1 MKGAIRCGAPVALL
15 VLTCACTTVAPAM
28 PTAPTASNAQ
38 SGSTPVLPSAAPP
51 GFPAVTRPARV
62 YVGIDSPTYAMHG
75 GPLAS
80 RYVLYDDGSFALQ
93 YASANYP
100 FFEYLGTYT
109 EANSLIKFLDKDAG
123 WEATVSP
130 RGESISVR
138 YTLLMQHSDFLDGVY
153 IRTP

>member
-1 MKGAIRCGAPVALL
+1 
-15 VLTCACTTVAPAM
+15 
-28 PTAPTASNAQ
+28 
-38 SGSTPVLPSAAPP
+38 
-51 GFPAVTRPARV
+51 
-62 YVGIDSPTYAMHG
+62 MHG

-93 YASANYP
+93 YTSANYP

-130 RGESISVR
+130 RVESISVR
-138 YTLLMQHSDFLDGVY
+138 YPLLMQQSDFLDGVY

>member
-1 MKGAIRCGAPVALL
+1 M
-15 VLTCACTTVAPAM
+15 
-28 PTAPTASNAQ
+28 
-38 SGSTPVLPSAAPP
+38 
-51 GFPAVTRPARV
+51 TRPARV

-130 RGESISVR
+130 RVESISVR
-138 YTLLMQHSDFLDGVY
+138 YPLLMQQSDFLDGVY

>member
-1 MKGAIRCGAPVALL
+1 M
-15 VLTCACTTVAPAM
+15 
-28 PTAPTASNAQ
+28 
-38 SGSTPVLPSAAPP
+38 
-51 GFPAVTRPARV
+51 TRPARI
-62 YVGIDSPTYAMHG
+62 YVGIDSPTSAMHG
-75 GPLAS
+75 GPVAS

-130 RGESISVR
+130 RVESISVR
-138 YTLLMQHSDFLDGVY
+138 YPLLMQHSDFLDGVY